1 MGLYRSS
8 SHVYWRCK
16 YHIVWTPKYPFRIL
30 KDKPGKE
37 LYRTIYILCGIKDC
51 EVLELN
57 VQPDHV
63 HLVVI
68 VPPKIS
74 ISTLMGHLKGRSA
87 IRLYNRF
94 PHIRKKLWGNHFW
107 SRGYFVDTVGV
118 NEEIIRRYVRHQE
131 KTEQTHEQQMELL
144 EWLVESDSSP
154 PYRGHSQKP
163 PSKKMV
169 FYLCLLRKFSI
180 TAVKSSS

>member
-1 MGLYRSS
+1 MSEYLCLLTTSKRRQTDMGLYRSS

-16 YHIVWTPKYPFRIL
+16 YHIVWTPKYRFRIL
-30 KDKPGKE
+30 KDKLGKE

-68 VPPKIS
+68 IPPKIS

-94 PHIRKKLWGNHFW
+94 PHIRKKLWGIIFGREATLSIRW
-107 SRGYFVDTVGV
+107 EWMKKLSDDMWG
-118 NEEIIRRYVRHQE
+118 IRRKRN
-131 KTEQTHEQQMELL
+131 KRMNSR
-144 EWLVESDSSP
+144 WN
-154 PYRGHSQKP
+154 
-163 PSKKMV
+163 
-169 FYLCLLRKFSI
+169 C
-180 TAVKSSS
+180 

>member
-1 MGLYRSS
+1 MGLYRSL

-16 YHIVWTPKYPFRIL
+16 YHIVWTPKYRFRIL
-30 KDKPGKE
+30 RDKLGKRVVQNH
-37 LYRTIYILCGIKDC
+37 LYTLRNKRL
-51 EVLELN
+51 LN

-131 KTEQTHEQQMELL
+131 KMEQTHEQQMELL
-144 EWLVESDSSP
+144 E
-154 PYRGHSQKP
+154 
-163 PSKKMV
+163 
-169 FYLCLLRKFSI
+169 
-180 TAVKSSS
+180 